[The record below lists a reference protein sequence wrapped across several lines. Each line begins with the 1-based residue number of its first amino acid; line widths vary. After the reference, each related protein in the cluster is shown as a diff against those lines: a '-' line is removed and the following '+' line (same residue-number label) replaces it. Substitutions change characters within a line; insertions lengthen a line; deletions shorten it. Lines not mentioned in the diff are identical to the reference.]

1 MYSKKFFRFVMP
13 SILAFALSG
22 IYSIVDGYFVGNNV
36 GDAGMTAINVVFPVV
51 SILQALGTGI
61 GMGGSIQYS
70 ILKAAGK
77 EENALKYLRA
87 TITCLLISSILMPL
101 IVLPLMTPI
110 LKILGATGIIAEYGR
125 SYLSVVILGS
135 FCQIFGTGMTPL
147 VRNNGGASFSMFT
160 MISGFITNV
169 ILDYTFVWVLGK
181 GVAGAALATVTG
193 QFITAVIGTCYLLWK
208 KIPIYRLHFK
218 PTMFLRIFKNGI
230 SAFGI
235 TLCPN
240 ITLLLMNLFLLKY
253 GGESSV
259 ACYAVISYATY
270 FVYLILQGVG
280 DGCQPLLSD
289 YFGRGDMTAL
299 HKTKH
304 LAYITAEIIAAL
316 SFVLLYVLRYHTGN
330 LFGASET
337 VTRMVGDNMPILL
350 VGFLFLAYARVS
362 TSSFYATQE
371 AVKSSVIVYS
381 EIIFFFLL
389 LIIFPRFFGEP
400 AVWWSMSIAQILA
413 MILSAILN
421 IKHKSVS

>member
-147 VRNNGGASFSMFT
+147 VM
-160 MISGFITNV
+160 
-169 ILDYTFVWVLGK
+169 K
-181 GVAGAALATVTG
+181 
-193 QFITAVIGTCYLLWK
+193 
-208 KIPIYRLHFK
+208 
-218 PTMFLRIFKNGI
+218 
-230 SAFGI
+230 
-235 TLCPN
+235 
-240 ITLLLMNLFLLKY
+240 
-253 GGESSV
+253 
-259 ACYAVISYATY
+259 
-270 FVYLILQGVG
+270 
-280 DGCQPLLSD
+280 
-289 YFGRGDMTAL
+289 
-299 HKTKH
+299 
-304 LAYITAEIIAAL
+304 
-316 SFVLLYVLRYHTGN
+316 
-330 LFGASET
+330 
-337 VTRMVGDNMPILL
+337 
-350 VGFLFLAYARVS
+350 
-362 TSSFYATQE
+362 
-371 AVKSSVIVYS
+371 
-381 EIIFFFLL
+381 
-389 LIIFPRFFGEP
+389 
-400 AVWWSMSIAQILA
+400 
-413 MILSAILN
+413 
-421 IKHKSVS
+421 

>member
-1 MYSKKFFRFVMP
+1 MGTWKRS
-13 SILAFALSG
+13 
-22 IYSIVDGYFVGNNV
+22 
-36 GDAGMTAINVVFPVV
+36 AGC
-51 SILQALGTGI
+51 S
-61 GMGGSIQYS
+61 
-70 ILKAAGK
+70 
-77 EENALKYLRA
+77 
-87 TITCLLISSILMPL
+87 TC
-101 IVLPLMTPI
+101 
-110 LKILGATGIIAEYGR
+110 Y
-125 SYLSVVILGS
+125 
-135 FCQIFGTGMTPL
+135 C
-147 VRNNGGASFSMFT
+147 
-160 MISGFITNV
+160 
-169 ILDYTFVWVLGK
+169 
-181 GVAGAALATVTG
+181 TG

-208 KIPIYRLHFK
+208 KIPVYRLHFK

>member
-181 GVAGAALATVTG
+181 
-193 QFITAVIGTCYLLWK
+193 
-208 KIPIYRLHFK
+208 
-218 PTMFLRIFKNGI
+218 
-230 SAFGI
+230 
-235 TLCPN
+235 
-240 ITLLLMNLFLLKY
+240 
-253 GGESSV
+253 
-259 ACYAVISYATY
+259 
-270 FVYLILQGVG
+270 
-280 DGCQPLLSD
+280 
-289 YFGRGDMTAL
+289 
-299 HKTKH
+299 
-304 LAYITAEIIAAL
+304 
-316 SFVLLYVLRYHTGN
+316 
-330 LFGASET
+330 
-337 VTRMVGDNMPILL
+337 
-350 VGFLFLAYARVS
+350 
-362 TSSFYATQE
+362 
-371 AVKSSVIVYS
+371 
-381 EIIFFFLL
+381 
-389 LIIFPRFFGEP
+389 
-400 AVWWSMSIAQILA
+400 
-413 MILSAILN
+413 
-421 IKHKSVS
+421 